1 MAREPFW
8 PWLPVLIQTGPQQ
21 NGSWTLLVLTTS
33 AHSNWS
39 SWGAT
44 PWQGRQSL
52 GRKRRPPMLPELSI
66 MLPEL
71 SITRLSV
78 SSPKPFPETEK
89 HTNNVRKIVEH
100 THTHTHTHT
109 HARTHTHTHTLTC
122 VHPHHPTHIA
132 QHSHN
137 NKSKQTRQKWQKH
150 ANISKFDYGT
160 TILQQC
166 TM

>member
-8 PWLPVLIQTGPQQ
+8 PWLPAFIQTGPQQ
-21 NGSWTLLVLTTS
+21 NGSWTLLVSTMS

-52 GRKRRPPMLPELSI
+52 GDTAATNASRVVHHASRIVHHPLI
-66 MLPEL
+66 
-71 SITRLSV
+71 SV
-78 SSPKPFPETEK
+78 VSKTISRNWK
-89 HTNNVRKIVEH
+89 
-100 THTHTHTHT
+100 THKQCE
-109 HARTHTHTHTLTC
+109 AKLWNTHTHTHTLTC
-122 VHPHHPTHIA
+122 VHPHHPTHIT
-132 QHSHN
+132 QHSHNN
-137 NKSKQTRQKWQKH
+137 NKSKQTRQKWRKH